1 MTVGETKL
9 NSTVLNNERKMDMN
23 MKTIIIVGLLLM
35 IAGISACSARVG
47 AANEGQGNGGLS
59 ADYEN
64 ALPVEM
70 QLAVGSLAL
79 DGSEN
84 AIDAEEASEL
94 LPLWKAISSL
104 SQSDSVAAEE
114 IQAVFN
120 QIEVTMTPEQ
130 VEAIAAMQ
138 LTREDMTQLAE
149 EMGINFGGGA
159 GRFGELT
166 PEMQATIEAAR
177 ESGEFPQGGFPAGG
191 GPGGGG
197 LPGGGF
203 SGGGG
208 PGGELTPE
216 QQATAQARRASGGG
230 ASIAVPPM
238 VAEAV
243 IEYLE
248 ARVE

>member
-1 MTVGETKL
+1 
-9 NSTVLNNERKMDMN
+9 MN
-23 MKTIIIVGLLLM
+23 KKILLILGLLLM
-35 IAGISACSARVG
+35 VAGISACSGGVG
-47 AANEGQGNGGLS
+47 SANKGRGNGGLS

-64 ALPVEM
+64 ALSLEM

-84 AIDAEEASEL
+84 AIDAEQAGDL

-104 SQSDSVAAEE
+104 GQSDSVAAEE

-120 QIEVTMTPEQ
+120 QIEETMTAEQ

-138 LTREDMTQLAE
+138 LTQEDMANLAE
-149 EMGINFGGGA
+149 ELGLNMGAG
-159 GRFGELT
+159 GRFGEMT

-177 ESGEFPQGGFPAGG
+177 ESGEFPPGGIPGGGGFPGG

-197 LPGGGF
+197 LPG
-203 SGGGG
+203 SG
-208 PGGELTPE
+208 PGGGFGGGQLTEE
-216 QQATAQARRASGGG
+216 QQATAQARRGSGDG
-230 ASIAVPPM
+230 ANLTVSPFV
-238 VAEAV
+238 VETV

-248 ARVE
+248 ARGG